1 MGAKASLGQLVWG
14 HERRLFEFHPRVGV
28 LAVADGARR
37 DLARLGEGRLLE
49 HLPLA
54 SHVHVSLAAR
64 AYAMHQRRGRSLL
77 RADEAL
83 PPCGLAV
90 VADHIDRRTRHREPQ
105 GWAGSPLHRTVSGG
119 AGVTARAAKSL
130 KFGEPVTNTAPGGNP
145 SRDSHSNQVKKKELL
160 THVPL
165 PVHPADDPNPNHNQP

>member
-1 MGAKASLGQLVWG
+1 MGAKASLEQLVWG

-64 AYAMHQRRGRSLL
+64 AYAMHQRRDRSLL
-77 RADEAL
+77 RTDEAF

-90 VADHIDRRTRHREPQ
+90 VAHHMDRRARHGEPQ
-105 GWAGSPLHRTVSGG
+105 GWVGSPPHRTVERG
-119 AGVTARAAKSL
+119 APAGLTARNL
-130 KFGEPVTNTAPGGNP
+130 KLRNQCRQHGAPGP
-145 SRDSHSNQVKKKELL
+145 RTVKTRMILSILPDSYNC
-160 THVPL
+160 
-165 PVHPADDPNPNHNQP
+165 

>member
-1 MGAKASLGQLVWG
+1 MGAKASLEQLVWG

-64 AYAMHQRRGRSLL
+64 AYAMHQRRDRSLL
-77 RADEAL
+77 RADEAF

-90 VADHIDRRTRHREPQ
+90 VAHHMDRRARHGEPQ
-105 GWAGSPLHRTVSGG
+105 GWVGSPPHRTVERGAP
-119 AGVTARAAKSL
+119 AGVTARAELEVAQPVSPTRRAWAEDGENENDSL
-130 KFGEPVTNTAPGGNP
+130 NS
-145 SRDSHSNQVKKKELL
+145 SRFI
-160 THVPL
+160 
-165 PVHPADDPNPNHNQP
+165 

>member
-1 MGAKASLGQLVWG
+1 MVA
-14 HERRLFEFHPRVGV
+14 RRLFEFHARVGV

-64 AYAMHQRRGRSLL
+64 AYAMHQRRDRSLL
-77 RADEAL
+77 RTYEAF

-90 VADHIDRRTRHREPQ
+90 VAHHMDRRARHCEPR
-105 GWAGSPLHRTVSGG
+105 GWVGSPLHRTVERG
-119 AGVTARAAKSL
+119 AGVAALELEVSVANTARVGGAAGGEEL
-130 KFGEPVTNTAPGGNP
+130 KTSMILYENS
-145 SRDSHSNQVKKKELL
+145 SRF
-160 THVPL
+160 T
-165 PVHPADDPNPNHNQP
+165 

>member
-1 MGAKASLGQLVWG
+1 MVG
-14 HERRLFEFHPRVGV
+14 RRLFEFHARVGV

-64 AYAMHQRRGRSLL
+64 AYAMHQRRDRSLL
-77 RADEAL
+77 RTDEAF

-90 VADHIDRRTRHREPQ
+90 VAHHMDRRARHGEPR
-105 GWAGSPLHRTVSGG
+105 GWVGSPLHRTVERG
-119 AGVTARAAKSL
+119 AGVAALELEVVSPTRRAWAVV
-130 KFGEPVTNTAPGGNP
+130 GEGENEHDFLMRILPG
-145 SRDSHSNQVKKKELL
+145 SHNF
-160 THVPL
+160 
-165 PVHPADDPNPNHNQP
+165 